1 MPQPFELPEFYLSYP
16 ARLTPAW
23 TAARAH
29 TRQWAQQ
36 MGMVGAGP
44 ELDLVADWYMRVFYF
59 GDHFLETFKR
69 SRDPD
74 GGRKH
79 LNRLHSFMPQH
90 PAESSPDPASASRPS
105 PGHRAQ
111 PDRVPPGW
119 VPRRA
124 VLDGQAST
132 ARYHAAPASGRQMA
146 RSPTPSQQRR
156 AAEPCRSRP

>member
-1 MPQPFELPEFYLSYP
+1 
-16 ARLTPAW
+16 
-23 TAARAH
+23 
-29 TRQWAQQ
+29 
-36 MGMVGAGP
+36 MGMVGAPRDAGTTQVWSERQFDAMDFALLCAYTHPDPPGP
-44 ELDLVADWYMRVFYF
+44 ELDLVADWYMWVFYF

-74 GGRKH
+74 GARKH
-79 LNRLHSFMPQH
+79 LSRLHSFMPQQ